1 MGDEFL
7 PADYVAPKTANDYLK
22 IGEGETHRIRI
33 MGTHKDEASFI
44 RGWEAWDVDNH
55 PHREKYVQGQPA
67 SEALKQIDRDGKAK
81 HFWMFIVWHEEHQ
94 KPMVYEVT
102 QVTVRDQILS
112 YTSNSKWGA
121 PSNYVLAI
129 SRTGTG
135 METVYRVIAEPPV
148 SPPDKDIT
156 DAIKDSMIDLRV
168 IFEEGNPFG
177 ALGFMPATAPPEGLE
192 VIDNILEKVVNLEQ
206 NDQEQ
211 IKRIKDDIPFK
222 DDSPGSVGSIAR
234 DAIQTLKA
242 AKDKADE
249 IAPEIPG
256 GKLY

>member
-1 MGDEFL
+1 MGDDFL

-81 HFWMFIVWHEEHQ
+81 HFWMFIVWHEEQQ

-148 SPPDKDIT
+148 SPPDKNIT

-177 ALGFMPATAPPEGLE
+177 ALGFMPATAGNDQ
-192 VIDNILEKVVNLEQ
+192 DNIE
-206 NDQEQ
+206 
-211 IKRIKDDIPFK
+211 RIKDDIPFK

-234 DAIQTLKA
+234 DAIETLKA

-256 GKLY
+256 GKPY

>member
-1 MGDEFL
+1 MGNEFL
-7 PADYVAPKTANDYLK
+7 PEDYVAPKTANDYLK

-67 SEALKQIDRDGKAK
+67 SEALKQLDRDGKAK
-81 HFWMFIVWHEEHQ
+81 HFWMFIVWHEDEE

-112 YTSNSKWGA
+112 YTSNTKWGA
-121 PSNYVLAI
+121 PSDYILAI

-148 SPPDKDIT
+148 SPPEREIVDT
-156 DAIKDSMIDLRV
+156 IKDAMIDLRV
-168 IFEEGNPFG
+168 VFDDGNPFG
-177 ALGFMPATAPPEGLE
+177 ALGFMPATAG
-192 VIDNILEKVVNLEQ
+192 
-206 NDQEQ
+206 NDQEN
-211 IKRIKDDIPFK
+211 IERLKDDIPFK
-222 DDSPGSVGSIAR
+222 MEAEKAKSKKDAEKVGDVIQRMKDSTA
-234 DAIQTLKA
+234 
-242 AKDKADE
+242 
-249 IAPEIPG
+249 APEIPG
-256 GKLY
+256 GKPY

>member
-1 MGDEFL
+1 MGNEFL

-81 HFWMFIVWHEEHQ
+81 HFWMFIVWHEEQQ

-177 ALGFMPATAPPEGLE
+177 ALGFMPATNGQPSDTQGATNDM
-192 VIDNILEKVVNLEQ
+192 DNIE
-206 NDQEQ
+206 
-211 IKRIKDDIPFK
+211 RIQKDDIPFK
-222 DDSPGSVGSIAR
+222 NDSPGSVGSIAR
-234 DAIQTLKA
+234 DAIETLKA

-256 GKLY
+256 GKPY

>member
-1 MGDEFL
+1 
-7 PADYVAPKTANDYLK
+7 
-22 IGEGETHRIRI
+22 
-33 MGTHKDEASFI
+33 
-44 RGWEAWDVDNH
+44 
-55 PHREKYVQGQPA
+55 
-67 SEALKQIDRDGKAK
+67 
-81 HFWMFIVWHEEHQ
+81 
-94 KPMVYEVT
+94 MVYEVT

-148 SPPDKDIT
+148 SPPDKNIT

-177 ALGFMPATAPPEGLE
+177 ALGFMPATAGNDQ
-192 VIDNILEKVVNLEQ
+192 DNIE
-206 NDQEQ
+206 
-211 IKRIKDDIPFK
+211 RIKDDIPFK

-234 DAIQTLKA
+234 DAIETLKA

-256 GKLY
+256 GKPY

>member
-1 MGDEFL
+1 MGNEFL
-7 PADYVAPKTANDYLK
+7 PEDYVGPKTANDYLK

-67 SEALKQIDRDGKAK
+67 SEALKQLDRDGKAK
-81 HFWMFIVWHEEHQ
+81 HFWMFIVWHEDEE

-112 YTSNSKWGA
+112 YTSNTKWGA
-121 PSNYVLAI
+121 PSDYVLAI

-148 SPPDKDIT
+148 SPPEREIVDT
-156 DAIKDSMIDLRV
+156 IKDAMIDLRV
-168 IFEEGNPFG
+168 VFDDGNPFG
-177 ALGFMPATAPPEGLE
+177 ALGFMPATAG
-192 VIDNILEKVVNLEQ
+192 
-206 NDQEQ
+206 NDQEN
-211 IKRIKDDIPFK
+211 IERLKDDIPFK
-222 DDSPGSVGSIAR
+222 MEAEKAKSKKDAEKVGDVIQRMKDSTA
-234 DAIQTLKA
+234 
-242 AKDKADE
+242 
-249 IAPEIPG
+249 APEIPG
-256 GKLY
+256 GKPY

>member
-148 SPPDKDIT
+148 SPPDKNIT

-177 ALGFMPATAPPEGLE
+177 ALGFMPATAGNEQ
-192 VIDNILEKVVNLEQ
+192 DNIE
-206 NDQEQ
+206 
-211 IKRIKDDIPFK
+211 RIKDDIPFK

-234 DAIQTLKA
+234 DAIETLKA

-256 GKLY
+256 GKPY